1 MVYLLDTCVII
12 DLIRGD
18 ESTVDI
24 MKSTAPNQVA
34 ISSITEFELRYGLEK
49 AANLKNRSRII
60 VEEIL
65 AEINTL
71 NFTSNEAIVAAKVRN
86 RLRQKGTPIGPYDVL
101 ISATALVNNLVL
113 VTSNEKEFNRIEEL
127 EIQNWRK

>member
-24 MKSTAPNQVA
+24 MKSTAPNQVS

-49 AANLKNRSRII
+49 ASNLKNRSRII

-71 NFTSNEAIVAAKVRN
+71 NFNSNEAIVAAKVRN

-127 EIQNWRK
+127 EIENWRK